1 MLVFLILAF
10 KQLSTMIGKVTVASC
25 IQKNI
30 EQMHGKVWTCS
41 IGGIEAFA
49 LAAYKMSP
57 ISAGTSMLIL
67 SYRN

>member
-1 MLVFLILAF
+1 
-10 KQLSTMIGKVTVASC
+10 MIGKVTFASY

-41 IGGIEAFA
+41 IGGTEAFA

-57 ISAGTSMLIL
+57 IYASTSMFIL
-67 SYRN
+67 S